1 MSQPGS
7 ACSSTCSKI
16 IGMAFV
22 ISAPCIEYA
31 LYHDS
36 IAAKVIEIV
45 LTVHVSHMFHHI
57 AIFRLEII
65 IILPYFLSSL

>member
-1 MSQPGS
+1 
-7 ACSSTCSKI
+7 
-16 IGMAFV
+16 MAFV

-57 AIFRLEII
+57 AIFRLEITKAI
-65 IILPYFLSSL
+65 HIILLQVEEHADPG